1 MEARQLLEQARG
13 TQTAIDQGYVQE
25 VVKKWSQ
32 VLEGVEAPYQR
43 ACLGILLEN
52 ELDHLKKLNEETL
65 STGVGAFTKYIFP
78 ILRRVFPNLI
88 ANQIVSVQPMSAPIG
103 GIFTYEYKYDD
114 TKGNATATNNLI
126 QDFQKHYSS
135 EYIDFET
142 KVAAADVDGT
152 KVIWSDGTNAVERIP
167 FKWLPIRALK
177 TIGTTVAGV
186 DQYRVT
192 LNWTSGGTAK
202 QQVDDGAGGFT
213 GDGTPGSSTI
223 DYTEGTWEIDTTGDI
238 PDASTPIYATY
249 FYDSE
254 RIVGVQAPS
263 AGVTGGTYA
272 STDQVAKVPRAS
284 LDIKLTTVEA
294 VSRKLGTDWSSEA
307 VDDLRAL
314 HGMSAETE
322 LVAGISNEI
331 GLELDREIIEDL
343 VAGAAHSATYTFGP
357 TFGGSPIHTEL
368 EAIRSL
374 YTTMDAVGAAIHKFS
389 KRAPANFV
397 VVSPAVGSLLSQL
410 TSHAD
415 LMAVNQ
421 AMQQV
426 QAPTYGP
433 LNSNYGVQRIGTL
446 MNKYAMFQDPFLD
459 DATILIGLKGRS
471 FLDAGY
477 VWAPYIPLQVTPTWM
492 DPQDFR
498 FRKGLRTRYAKRMLR
513 PEYYGVVTVSGLPT
527 VTTVLP

>member
-1 MEARQLLEQARG
+1 MEQARG
-13 TQTAIDQGYVQE
+13 SGTAIDQGYVQH
-25 VVKKWSQ
+25 VVKKWAK
-32 VLEGVEAPYQR
+32 VLEGVETGYQR

-52 ELDHLKKLNEETL
+52 EMDHLKQLHEETL

-114 TKGNATATNNLI
+114 DKGNATQGNNFVE
-126 QDFQKHYSS
+126 DFQKFYSS
-135 EYIDFET
+135 EFIDYEV
-142 KVAAADVDGT
+142 KVAAANVDGT
-152 KVIWSDGTNAVERIP
+152 KVVWDGTTNKTERIP
-167 FKWLPIRALK
+167 FKWLPIRAK
-177 TIGTTVAGV
+177 RTIGTSVGSPST
-186 DQYRVT
+186 DQYQVT
-192 LNWTSGGTAK
+192 LNWTSGGAAK

-213 GDGTPGSSTI
+213 GDGTPASSTI
-223 DYTEGTWEIDTTGDI
+223 NYTTGAWEIDTTGDI
-238 PDASTPIYATY
+238 PDSATPIYATY
-249 FYDSE
+249 FFNSE
-254 RIVGVQAPS
+254 QIVGVTVPGS
-263 AGVTGGTYA
+263 GINTTDFAG
-272 STDQVAKVPRAS
+272 TDQVAQVPRAS
-284 LDIKLTTVEA
+284 LDIQLTTVEA
-294 VSRKLGTDWSSEA
+294 ITRKLGADWSSEA

-331 GLELDREIIEDL
+331 GLELDREIIDDL
-343 VAGAAHSATYTFGP
+343 VQNARFSASYTFGP
-357 TFGGSPIHTEL
+357 AFGGTDIL
-368 EAIRSL
+368 NQIEAIRSMF
-374 YTTMDAVGAAIHKFS
+374 TTIDAVGARIHKET

-397 VVSPAVGSLLSQL
+397 VVSPAVGALLSQL

-415 LMAVNQ
+415 MMMVNQ
-421 AMQQV
+421 GMQQV

-459 DATILIGLKGRS
+459 DNKVLVGLKGRS

-477 VWAPYIPLQVTPTWM
+477 VWAPYVPLQVTPTWM
-492 DPQDFR
+492 DPRDFR

-513 PEYYGVVTVSGLPT
+513 SEYYGVVTVSGLPT
-527 VTTVLP
+527 VAG